1 MWIVVGLPVLTVL
14 LAAACAL
21 VPAAR
26 RWVWPLLALAALNVV
41 LSPITSG
48 ERFYQSA
55 EIPDY
60 RRAVETGDFT
70 TFRELLGR
78 HDPYLEP
85 KMIAIAVVLMIAV
98 AALALLRHREQRG
111 KATPAVARTGVVG
124 LIVLVGVATAVQVH
138 HLASS
143 DLLWLP

>member
-1 MWIVVGLPVLTVL
+1 MWIVVGLPILTVL
-14 LAAACAL
+14 VAAACAL
-21 VPAAR
+21 VPAAHR
-26 RWVWPLLALAALNVV
+26 LVWPVLALAVLNVV

-60 RRAVETGDFT
+60 RQAVASGDFT

-78 HDPYLEP
+78 HDPYLQP

-98 AALALLRHREQRG
+98 AVLALLRYREQRG
-111 KATPAVARTGVVG
+111 KATPTVARASVVG
-124 LIVLVGVATAVQVH
+124 VIFLVGMATAVQVH
-138 HLASS
+138 HLVSS
-143 DLLWLP
+143 DLLWFP

>member
-1 MWIVVGLPVLTVL
+1 MLTVL
-14 LAAACAL
+14 LAVACAL
-21 VPAAR
+21 VPAAHR
-26 RWVWPLLALAALNVV
+26 LVWPLLALAAVNVV

-60 RRAVETGDFT
+60 RKAVETGDFT

-78 HDPYLEP
+78 HDPYLQP
-85 KMIAIAVVLMIAV
+85 KMIAISVVLMIAV
-98 AALALLRHREQRG
+98 AVLALQQHREQRG
-111 KATPAVARTGVVG
+111 KATPAVARTGVAG
-124 LIVLVGVATAVQVH
+124 LIFLVGVATAVQVH
-138 HLASS
+138 HLVSS

>member
-1 MWIVVGLPVLTVL
+1 MLTVL

-21 VPAAR
+21 LPAAHR
-26 RWVWPLLALAALNVV
+26 LVWPLLALAVLNVV

-60 RRAVETGDFT
+60 RQAVATGDFT
-70 TFRELLGR
+70 TFRELLAR
-78 HDPYLEP
+78 HDPYLQP

-111 KATPAVARTGVVG
+111 QATPAVARTGVAGLIFVVG
-124 LIVLVGVATAVQVH
+124 LATAVQVH

>member
-1 MWIVVGLPVLTVL
+1 MLTVL

-26 RWVWPLLALAALNVV
+26 RLVWPLLALAALNVV

-60 RRAVETGDFT
+60 RKAVETGDFT
-70 TFRELLGR
+70 TFRELLSR
-78 HDPYLEP
+78 HDPYLQP

-98 AALALLRHREQRG
+98 AVLALLQYREKRG
-111 KATPAVARTGVVG
+111 RVTPVVARTGVAG
-124 LIVLVGVATAVQVH
+124 LILLVGVATAVQVH

>member
-1 MWIVVGLPVLTVL
+1 MLTVL
-14 LAAACAL
+14 LAVACAL
-21 VPAAR
+21 VPAAHR
-26 RWVWPLLALAALNVV
+26 LVWPLLALAAVNVV

-60 RRAVETGDFT
+60 RKAVETGDFT

-78 HDPYLEP
+78 HDPYLQP
-85 KMIAIAVVLMIAV
+85 KMIAISVVLMIAV
-98 AALALLRHREQRG
+98 AVLALLQHREQRG
-111 KATPAVARTGVVG
+111 KATPAVARTCVAG
-124 LIVLVGVATAVQVH
+124 LIFLVGVATAVQVH
-138 HLASS
+138 HLVSS